1 MDSFYSQLAAEANED
16 WDLTPAKPFGLSAG
30 PNKDVDIDDL
40 LDGFDFT
47 GKPVTKPEAFAPN
60 SALDSSFDSSKLT
73 VEAKPIGTSSLNET
87 QSSTSTSNTL
97 SSRPAPQN
105 GSTQS
110 RRNILDSLLT
120 FDGGTDTTGGDS
132 DDLTL
137 KRKANDGVAAAVDIN
152 LDNSFDIK
160 PSRRSV
166 RFSENLNDN
175 LREFSTG
182 NEALNSK
189 ATRSNNSAEEDG
201 DTMVAHISSS
211 SSSSSSRPQT
221 APAGKRR
228 GRGSSSGWGDLG
240 EEFDWPPKGSATS
253 DSEFKRNQQSATNTL
268 VDRKNATE
276 VNKNKPEARS
286 VIANSNSGD
295 VGFDSVADASE
306 SNHMV
311 KQLQTEVEGLRGLL
325 KLTGEYHREEI
336 KLLKQSHALKE
347 ELQFSVSQCKDRITQ
362 LEKYNETTRVDLTSA
377 ITATK
382 EDALKTIETLRNEH
396 ALELEVI
403 AERHAKAL
411 TNLREADANEA
422 RVLSDMQPTV
432 EALRTLLSQ
441 LLTATNE
448 IKQAEIHHQTAV
460 TQRLAKLDRREETLK
475 LAEERLC
482 ERERESEKAHQIL
495 TEAVAKLE
503 MQLREQGK
511 SLETDR
517 WMLRQ
522 EQARLTKLQVTLE
535 EDRRALIE
543 QAGKERI
550 ELQHLIA
557 SFFAEHRETQAR
569 LAAERNATA
578 EQQQKLR
585 SDQINWR
592 KQQEE
597 EEKKLATMKKE
608 LERAKETFQVE
619 RHALDERVHQLHL
632 TEVKLTETQRH
643 LDIIRNNLQGKE
655 TSLNER
661 AAELDRRQE
670 DLTSHAATLS
680 GTQAAV
686 AEIDAKCRRLLEEQE
701 REQTVLQARREELD
715 DQEKRLFRE
724 QEELAKRE
732 DDYAKKLKVERKLV
746 CCRCKQAVKR
756 IPHNDRSSGSKY
768 NQPDLNGE
776 ARCSEAWS
784 PDHIPRVAL
793 DTNPE
798 AVKLIEDISNQH
810 TRARMLEQLRKELAK
825 DNEFLEDERIYLS
838 GLRHASYT

>member
-295 VGFDSVADASE
+295 VTRRSLTIKDHKERSSSWEPQRSTTLMGFDSVADASE

-336 KLLKQSHALKE
+336 KLLKQSHASKIKLLEENSSRRENHLKE

-511 SLETDR
+511 SLET
-517 WMLRQ
+517 
-522 EQARLTKLQVTLE
+522 V
-535 EDRRALIE
+535 
-543 QAGKERI
+543 G
-550 ELQHLIA
+550 
-557 SFFAEHRETQAR
+557 
-569 LAAERNATA
+569 
-578 EQQQKLR
+578 
-585 SDQINWR
+585 
-592 KQQEE
+592 
-597 EEKKLATMKKE
+597 
-608 LERAKETFQVE
+608 
-619 RHALDERVHQLHL
+619 
-632 TEVKLTETQRH
+632 
-643 LDIIRNNLQGKE
+643 
-655 TSLNER
+655 
-661 AAELDRRQE
+661 
-670 DLTSHAATLS
+670 
-680 GTQAAV
+680 
-686 AEIDAKCRRLLEEQE
+686 
-701 REQTVLQARREELD
+701 
-715 DQEKRLFRE
+715 
-724 QEELAKRE
+724 
-732 DDYAKKLKVERKLV
+732 
-746 CCRCKQAVKR
+746 
-756 IPHNDRSSGSKY
+756 
-768 NQPDLNGE
+768 
-776 ARCSEAWS
+776 
-784 PDHIPRVAL
+784 
-793 DTNPE
+793 
-798 AVKLIEDISNQH
+798 
-810 TRARMLEQLRKELAK
+810 
-825 DNEFLEDERIYLS
+825 
-838 GLRHASYT
+838 